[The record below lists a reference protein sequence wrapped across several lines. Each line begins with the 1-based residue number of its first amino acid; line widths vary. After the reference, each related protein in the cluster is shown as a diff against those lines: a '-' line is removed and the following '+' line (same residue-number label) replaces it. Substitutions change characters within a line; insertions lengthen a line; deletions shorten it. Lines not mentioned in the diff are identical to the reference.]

1 MEEEDYMCGIV
12 GYIGPREAT
21 KIIYDGL
28 CNLEYRGYDSA
39 GIAVQSDGHIELRR
53 GAGKLSN
60 LQRILT
66 EQPLEGHKGI
76 GHTRWA
82 THGKVNETNA
92 HPHRDCSGDIV
103 VIQNGIVENYV
114 ELKARLKEQ
123 GHTFHSETDT
133 EVLPHLLEQ
142 FIKDGAAGLE
152 EATLRML
159 GIIKGSHAIV
169 ALRAQEPDIMVAARL
184 GNAGGVVVGYGD
196 DEMFVASDQPAILQ
210 HTRSLVFLEPGE
222 LAVVDREGA
231 RYEKLDGTVVE
242 KHPVTVPWD
251 PISAAKGGYKHFM
264 QKEIYE
270 QPRSLT
276 DTLRGRL
283 DVERAGVDLDGVP
296 FSADEM
302 RAFKKITILA
312 CGTAWHAALCGK
324 FIFEELARI
333 PVEVEYGSEYR
344 YRDPVVDPSTLAIAI
359 TQSGETVDTL
369 EAIAEARKH
378 GAKVASIVNVV
389 GSQADRV
396 ADARIHVQAGPE
408 IAVASTKVFTGMI
421 ADEVMLAIM
430 LGQARGTL
438 DEKRARE
445 LIDGLLRL
453 PNQVGELLT
462 DEGLYDHLAGRIY
475 EASDMLYLGRGVNYP
490 VALEGALKMKE
501 ISYIHAE
508 GCPAGEMKHGIN
520 ALIDHTLP
528 VVSIAP
534 SDRVYTKML
543 SNIEQVKARDGIV
556 IAIATEGNEEIKAKA
571 DEVIYIPA
579 TDYLLNPILAVIP
592 LQLLAYKV
600 AVRRGADVDQPR
612 NLAKS
617 VTVE

>member
-1 MEEEDYMCGIV
+1 MCGIV
-12 GYIGPREAT
+12 GYIGGRDAAG
-21 KIIYDGL
+21 IIFEGL

-39 GIAVQSDGHIELRR
+39 GIAVHNRGHIDLRR

-60 LQRILT
+60 LQGILQR
-66 EQPLEGHKGI
+66 EPLSGNKGI

-82 THGKVNETNA
+82 THGKVNEANA
-92 HPHRDCSGDIV
+92 HPHRDCNGDIV

-114 ELKARLKEQ
+114 QLKEMLKKQ
-123 GHTFHSETDT
+123 GHEFRSETDT

-142 FIKDGAAGLE
+142 YIADGAPDLE
-152 EATLRML
+152 AAML
-159 GIIKGSHAIV
+159 KMLNVIKGSHAIV
-169 ALRAQEPDIMVAARL
+169 AMRAQEPDIIVAARL

-196 DEMFVASDQPAILQ
+196 GEMFVASDQPAILQ
-210 HTRSLVFLEPGE
+210 HTRTLAFLDPGE
-222 LAVVDREGA
+222 MVVVSAESA
-231 RYEKLDGTVVE
+231 RYLKLDGTEFE
-242 KHPVTVPWD
+242 KKPQMVAWD

-283 DVERAGVDLDGVP
+283 DVEAGRVELDNVP
-296 FSADEM
+296 FTRQEM
-302 RAFKKITILA
+302 QAFKKVTIVA

-344 YRDPVVDPSTLAIAI
+344 YREPVVERDTLCIAI

-369 EAIAEARKH
+369 EAMAEAQRG
-378 GAKVASIVNVV
+378 GARIASIVNVI

-396 ADARIHVQAGPE
+396 SEARIHVQAGPE

-438 DEKRARE
+438 PEDRARQ
-445 LIDGLLRL
+445 LIDGLLRI
-453 PNQVGELLT
+453 PNQAGELLT
-462 DEGLYDHLAGRIY
+462 DEGYYDHLAARLY

-534 SDRVYTKML
+534 SDRVYSKMV

-556 IAIATEGNEEIKAKA
+556 IAIATEGNDEIREKA
-571 DEVIYIPA
+571 DEVIYVPA
-579 TDYLLNPILAVIP
+579 TDYLLSPILNAIP